1 MGGRFEEGGELE
13 RRSGERFEE
22 GGWIRRKE

>member
-13 RRSGERFEE
+13 RRSGGRFEE